1 MPNVSKRAREDTA
14 LLPETLATAG
24 DKSPILHD
32 RPWQIGQTGAGRG
45 IAATIAAEPGIA
57 TCPNSYRVNCGLILL
72 AAPRAICGLH
82 MDE

>member
-14 LLPETLATAG
+14 LLPETLATA
-24 DKSPILHD
+24 
-32 RPWQIGQTGAGRG
+32 G

-72 AAPRAICGLH
+72 AAPRADLWAAYG
-82 MDE
+82 